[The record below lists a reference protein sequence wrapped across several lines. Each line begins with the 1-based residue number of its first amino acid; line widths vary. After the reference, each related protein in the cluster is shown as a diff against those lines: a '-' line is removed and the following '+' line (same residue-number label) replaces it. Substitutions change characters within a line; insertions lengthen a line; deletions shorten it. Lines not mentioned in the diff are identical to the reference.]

1 MPKNKTKKNGPAN
14 RLRRTGNPIVNRA
27 NRPTTRRNNRN
38 NNNNNNSNNS
48 NETVEYN
55 VNNNNILR
63 PPRILT
69 SAIRLPGQVG
79 PRRTI
84 SAAPINM
91 TTVKPRTVRGETYLF
106 HKRTGNIYAPAF
118 QTRVHTPRAVFN
130 TESLNDGTSYNA
142 SRAFP
147 VQIRQY
153 DVSRGEYAAA
163 RKQLSS
169 NIMTEYV
176 KKNAQE
182 IIYIQQWADVFIE
195 KYNTILQDAL
205 TEDEIKELKKQVL
218 AFIQSKHIDYRKGNV
233 RTYNELTQEEKNIYE
248 FQDNI
253 FKEIVARINNTI
265 SKVYETKRDS
275 AIATLQIIMF
285 IYYVFNQ
292 EGVLNYLSDLPEY
305 LDNIVFTKN

>member
-1 MPKNKTKKNGPAN
+1 MPKNKTKKNGPVN
-14 RLRRTGNPIVNRA
+14 RLQRTGNPIVNRA
-27 NRPTTRRNNRN
+27 NTRRNNG
-38 NNNNNNSNNS
+38 SNS

-55 VNNNNILR
+55 VSNNNT
-63 PPRILT
+63 PRILK
-69 SAIRLPGQVG
+69 SALRLPGQTY
-79 PRRTI
+79 PRKTI
-84 SAAPINM
+84 RAAPINM
-91 TTVKPRTVRGETYLF
+91 TKVKARTNQGETYLF
-106 HKRTGNIYAPAF
+106 HKRTGNTYAQAF

-153 DVSRGEYAAA
+153 DVSRGEYKAA
-163 RKQLSS
+163 RTKLSKD
-169 NIMTEYV
+169 IMNEYI
-176 KKNAQE
+176 KNNAQE
-182 IIYIQQWADVFIE
+182 IVYIQQWADVFIE

-233 RTYNELTQEEKNIYE
+233 RTYNELTKEEKNIYE

-253 FKEIVARINNTI
+253 FKEIVGRINNTI

-285 IYYVFNQ
+285 IYYIFNQ
-292 EGVLNYLSDLPEY
+292 EELLNYLSDLPEY
-305 LDNIVFTKN
+305 LHNIVFSKN

>member
-27 NRPTTRRNNRN
+27 NNVS
-38 NNNNNNSNNS
+38 NSNQ
-48 NETVEYN
+48 TVEYN
-55 VNNNNILR
+55 LSNNNTARVLKSALR
-63 PPRILT
+63 R
-69 SAIRLPGQVG
+69 PGQTY
-79 PRRTI
+79 PRKTI
-84 SAAPINM
+84 RAAPINM
-91 TTVKPRTVRGETYLF
+91 TKVKPRINQGETYLF

-118 QTRVHTPRAVFN
+118 QTRVHEPRAVFN
-130 TESLNDGTSYNA
+130 RESMNDGTSYNA

-169 NIMTEYV
+169 DIMTEYV

-182 IIYIQQWADVFIE
+182 IIYIQQWADIFVE
-195 KYNTILQDAL
+195 KYTTILQDAL
-205 TEDEIKELKKQVL
+205 TEDEIKELKKEVL

-233 RTYNELTQEEKNIYE
+233 RTYNQLTQEEKNIYE

-253 FKEIVARINNTI
+253 FKEVVARINNTI
-265 SKVYETKRDS
+265 TKVYVTKKDS

-285 IYYVFNQ
+285 IYYIFNQ
-292 EGVLNYLSDLPEY
+292 EGLLNYLSALPEY
-305 LDNIVFTKN
+305 LDNIVFSRN

>member
-27 NRPTTRRNNRN
+27 NNVS
-38 NNNNNNSNNS
+38 NSNQ
-48 NETVEYN
+48 TVEYN
-55 VNNNNILR
+55 LSNNNTARVLKSALR
-63 PPRILT
+63 R
-69 SAIRLPGQVG
+69 PGQTYQIK
-79 PRRTI
+79 TI
-84 SAAPINM
+84 RAAPINM
-91 TTVKPRTVRGETYLF
+91 TKVKPRINQGETYLF

-118 QTRVHTPRAVFN
+118 QTRVHEPRAVFN
-130 TESLNDGTSYNA
+130 RESMNDGTSYNA

-169 NIMTEYV
+169 DIMTEYV
-176 KKNAQE
+176 NKNAQE
-182 IIYIQQWADVFIE
+182 IIYIQQWTDVFIE
-195 KYNTILQDAL
+195 KYTIILQDAL
-205 TEDEIKELKKQVL
+205 TEDEIKELKKEVL

-233 RTYNELTQEEKNIYE
+233 RTYNQLTQEEKNIYE

-253 FKEIVARINNTI
+253 FKEVVARINNTI
-265 SKVYETKRDS
+265 TKVYVTKKDS

-285 IYYVFNQ
+285 IYYIFNQ
-292 EGVLNYLSDLPEY
+292 EGVLNYLSDLPKY
-305 LDNIVFTKN
+305 LDNIVFSRN